1 MNQKKDFP
9 LKELKYL
16 EDAVSDMI
24 RFRRVLKYTYAFGY
38 FLEKEEHR
46 NILEIQ
52 QGLLQQ
58 NCEHLHELIE
68 TPLDKFLD
76 PNSTDNSE
84 FFKFKANLENYYSVT
99 KRFCE

>member
-1 MNQKKDFP
+1 LNQKKDFP

-16 EDAVSDMI
+16 EDAVNDMI

-52 QGLLQQ
+52 QGLL
-58 NCEHLHELIE
+58 
-68 TPLDKFLD
+68 
-76 PNSTDNSE
+76 
-84 FFKFKANLENYYSVT
+84 
-99 KRFCE
+99 